1 MFQATSLAFKLHF
14 SIYVL
19 FFPLCTSCKLVQ
31 TATLVLLTI
40 VTSCCYPCFIQSIS
54 ISSSDICYI
63 IVTCIDSISVVLL
76 VRFSMV
82 CTTSLQNTKLLFA
95 LPQSV
100 LSGLPVSN
108 RDHSVNGGD
117 FLDDGTL
124 LIACGGMT
132 NQGYPGK
139 LMGGLPESPLC
150 AAILQSKVRTITTP
164 QKVGYKWIAGY

>member
-1 MFQATSLAFKLHF
+1 MHSSAPDGANAVLGLVCDPFMNSNNFDVYVHHAKLYQTTFF
-14 SIYVL
+14 SVFPIPGNPFVSYKGYV
-19 FFPLCTSCKLVQ
+19 SK
-31 TATLVLLTI
+31 
-40 VTSCCYPCFIQSIS
+40 
-54 ISSSDICYI
+54 ISSSNG
-63 IVTCIDSISVVLL
+63 
-76 VRFSMV
+76 FS
-82 CTTSLQNTKLLFA
+82 KLT
-95 LPQSV
+95 SV